1 MLFRTQSNVL
11 FRLFHLLTVQVGSIP
26 ADIRLIFEN
35 CYNHFLCNAFQLIFS
50 IDPAFVI

>member
-11 FRLFHLLTVQVGSIP
+11 FRLFRLLTVQVGSIP

-35 CYNHFLCNAFQLIFS
+35 YYNYQCFSALFS
-50 IDPAFVI
+50 IPRKKSL